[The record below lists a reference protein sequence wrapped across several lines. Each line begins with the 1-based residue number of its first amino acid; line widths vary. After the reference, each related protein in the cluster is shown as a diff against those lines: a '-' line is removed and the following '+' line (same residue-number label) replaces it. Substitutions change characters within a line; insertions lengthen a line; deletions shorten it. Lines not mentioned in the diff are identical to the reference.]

1 MKKVIV
7 LKHQDEMKYS
17 REFFQMEIPREL
29 SQTIYVIVSVCLITI
44 FVVLFGRIDEVIK
57 TQGYVRTKENVSSVK
72 NVIAGKIVELNY
84 KPGEKVSKGDILYKV
99 DAESY
104 EAQRNMFIKSKE
116 DLDIKILGLQSLQK
130 SYLNDNN
137 LCDVSDSLSY
147 SRFEAYQK
155 NKEVLEIKAAISEK
169 EFSFENQKPDSIKN
183 PYEVNMKF
191 QAFNLSLAD
200 LESFKKNFIS
210 TINSELNDKMKE
222 IYDIQQ
228 NIIKLDNQYL
238 FLEVKAPMDGYVQE
252 LASLNVG
259 DYIESNSQ
267 VLNIVPNDNENFRV
281 EIQISPKD
289 MGKITEGKKVK
300 YRLSA
305 FPFYEY
311 QGADGI
317 ITSIDPDIRN
327 SSDGKNVFYSV
338 YADINRTFFSNRRG
352 ETFPI
357 RAGLET
363 DVRIVLDRKPIIFY
377 LLKKLDFIN

>member
-104 EAQRNMFIKSKE
+104 EAQRNMFIKAKE

-130 SYLNDNN
+130 SYLNDKN

-155 NKEVLEIKAAISEK
+155 NKEVLEIKAVISEK

-238 FLEVKAPMDGYVQE
+238 FLE
-252 LASLNVG
+252 
-259 DYIESNSQ
+259 
-267 VLNIVPNDNENFRV
+267 
-281 EIQISPKD
+281 
-289 MGKITEGKKVK
+289 
-300 YRLSA
+300 
-305 FPFYEY
+305 
-311 QGADGI
+311 
-317 ITSIDPDIRN
+317 
-327 SSDGKNVFYSV
+327 
-338 YADINRTFFSNRRG
+338 
-352 ETFPI
+352 
-357 RAGLET
+357 
-363 DVRIVLDRKPIIFY
+363 
-377 LLKKLDFIN
+377 KKLKNC